1 MTQSEGG
8 NVTEERRTLAPGLY
22 IVATPLGNLGD
33 MTIRAR
39 DVLAAVDRVLCEDS
53 RVTGRLLH
61 HLGIDARL
69 TPYHDHNAAT
79 MRPKIMDWLER
90 GERLAL
96 VSDAGT
102 PLISDPGYKLVADA
116 RAAGHAVVAVPGPS
130 ALTAALSIAGLPTDR
145 VLFLGFPPSKAGAR
159 RTFADRY
166 RDVDATLVLYESPK
180 RLAASLADL
189 ADRLGPREA
198 AICRE
203 MTKRFEEVK
212 RGRLDDL
219 AAAMDGATVKG
230 EIVLVIAP
238 PAVSGPTQGIDID
251 AALADALTRM
261 SLREAAD
268 AVAGATGAPRRQV
281 YQRALALKQEA
292 GG

>member
-8 NVTEERRTLAPGLY
+8 TVTEQWQSLAPGLY

-33 MTIRAR
+33 MTTRAR

-61 HLGIDARL
+61 HLGISARL
-69 TPYHDHNAAT
+69 APYHDHNAAS
-79 MRPKIMDWLER
+79 MRPTILGWLAD
-90 GERLAL
+90 GARLAL

-102 PLISDPGYKLVADA
+102 PLISDPGYKLVAEA

-145 VLFLGFPPSKAGAR
+145 VLFLGFPPSKSGAR
-159 RTFADRY
+159 RALLDRY

-180 RLAASLADL
+180 RLAAALADL

-203 MTKRFEEVK
+203 MTKRFEEVR

-219 AAAMDGATVKG
+219 AADIAGTDVKG

-238 PAVSGPTQGIDID
+238 PAPAEAVDSTDID
-251 AALADALTRM
+251 AALTDALTRM

-268 AVAGATGAPRRQV
+268 AVAGATGAPRRRV
-281 YQRALALKQEA
+281 YQRALALKPA
-292 GG
+292 ADR